1 MIKRLAGCIRQYKRD
16 TVLTPL
22 FMLGEVSCE
31 CVIPLLTAELINNIQ
46 AGCSMNVILQ
56 FGLKLFLVA
65 MLSLAC
71 GSASGWFCASAA
83 AGFAQ
88 NLRRDLY
95 YKVQDFSFS
104 NIDRFS
110 TCLLYTSDAAD
121 E

>member
-56 FGLKLFLVA
+56 FGLKA
-65 MLSLAC
+65 MNLEEGAT
-71 GSASGWFCASAA
+71 AKDRN
-83 AGFAQ
+83 AQ
-88 NLRRDLY
+88 IGGH
-95 YKVQDFSFS
+95 K
-104 NIDRFS
+104 
-110 TCLLYTSDAAD
+110 A
-121 E
+121 

>member
-71 GSASGWFCASAA
+71 GSASGAGKMTTSRPSSLTSCPAMEATTACRSPARAS
-83 AGFAQ
+83 
-88 NLRRDLY
+88 
-95 YKVQDFSFS
+95 S
-104 NIDRFS
+104 
-110 TCLLYTSDAAD
+110 
-121 E
+121 

>member
-65 MLSLAC
+65 MLSLPAALPPA
-71 GSASGWFCASAA
+71 GSAHRQQRALPRICAGIYTIRCRIFRSRISTASP
-83 AGFAQ
+83 
-88 NLRRDLY
+88 RR
-95 YKVQDFSFS
+95 
-104 NIDRFS
+104 
-110 TCLLYTSDAAD
+110 LL
-121 E
+121 